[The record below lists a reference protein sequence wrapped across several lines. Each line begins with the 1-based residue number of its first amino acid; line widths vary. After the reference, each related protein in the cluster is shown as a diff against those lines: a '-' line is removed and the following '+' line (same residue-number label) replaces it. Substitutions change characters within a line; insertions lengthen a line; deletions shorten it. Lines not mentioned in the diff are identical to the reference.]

1 MQAIVVSGI
10 FIGIIVIMTIISI
23 YPEILLYPL
32 LIFAILF
39 LCGMAILGILL
50 VIHAALTKN
59 SAILFVGIVIT
70 LMGIGITVGLF
81 FG

>member
-1 MQAIVVSGI
+1 MQAIVISGM
-10 FIGIIVIMTIISI
+10 FIGIIVIMGLLSI

-59 SAILFVGIVIT
+59 DALLLVGIIIT
-70 LMGIGITVGLF
+70 LIGIGITVGLF